1 MHAWKPHAVAVHECH
16 NCGVSRRPTAAPETI
31 ACMQSSKARASARS
45 FESQVSLRTYTC
57 AQASPRPARTLSI
70 EKCETARCTG
80 CSCEVGG
87 GGKESEQENTLQ
99 SIRRTGARLHM
110 RDGVSCLCTHSGH
123 RMTRKAVDGK
133 GGRRKRGTSRR
144 MIRKRSDAGSGITT
158 FILQAAFGRCN
169 IGVASMA
176 TCGPSVGTLRQP
188 QSGSLPPLQS
198 QPGKRLGAPLLL
210 PVKV

>member
-110 RDGVSCLCTHSGH
+110 RDGVSCLTQNDQEAERRWLRHHHLHPPSCLRPVQHRRRIDGH
-123 RMTRKAVDGK
+123 LRAKRRHVAAAAV
-133 GGRRKRGTSRR
+133 RLVTPL
-144 MIRKRSDAGSGITT
+144 AITT
-158 FILQAAFGRCN
+158 WQAVGR
-169 IGVASMA
+169 AA
-176 TCGPSVGTLRQP
+176 PTARQGLIVRAQDGADLSP
-188 QSGSLPPLQS
+188 CERC
-198 QPGKRLGAPLLL
+198 QP
-210 PVKV
+210 

>member
-1 MHAWKPHAVAVHECH
+1 MLSLLPEASSRKSRCVHTPGQCKWTAQRGRATQQRHKPTTYRRRACSPAA
-16 NCGVSRRPTAAPETI
+16 CGDS
-31 ACMQSSKARASARS
+31 
-45 FESQVSLRTYTC
+45 TC

-158 FILQAAFGRCN
+158 CAQR
-169 IGVASMA
+169 
-176 TCGPSVGTLRQP
+176 T
-188 QSGSLPPLQS
+188 
-198 QPGKRLGAPLLL
+198 PG
-210 PVKV
+210 